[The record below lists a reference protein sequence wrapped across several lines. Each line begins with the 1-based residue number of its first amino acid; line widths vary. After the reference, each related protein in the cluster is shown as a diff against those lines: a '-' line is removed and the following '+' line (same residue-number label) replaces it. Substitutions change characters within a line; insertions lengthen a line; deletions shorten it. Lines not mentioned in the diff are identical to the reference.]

1 MSETLHSRFMDANIM
16 VDQTDAYYLDITGNI
31 NWEICQIWEEEIKV
45 AEVTCCQD
53 IKAMDIYAAQLPDH
67 LQNEQSSGL
76 ALALALVMVIQTL
89 LKHWIE
95 FGLLIEESQSVVF
108 LH

>member
-31 NWEICQIWEEEIKV
+31 NWEICQIWKEEIKV
-45 AEVTCCQD
+45 AEAMHCQS
-53 IKAMDIYAAQLPDH
+53 IKAMDIYAAWLPDH
-67 LQNEQSSGL
+67 LQDEQSSPL
-76 ALALALVMVIQTL
+76 ALAMVIQTP